1 MNKKD
6 KQFKK
11 MEQDRGGSE
20 IFVLPVGKKV
30 VEYAARR
37 GIDMITDHFAEV
49 AQISVSDCFTMA
61 GMLCKDFKDG
71 KFGHVKLCYTTFLSM
86 MSQRPDVAPVLPLN
100 DLEDTEDPERI
111 KKIRDLILYEPNA
124 SEVFDAIV
132 PEYLAG
138 LIYGAICES
147 VASELAA
154 RRMAM
159 DSATKNAQEMIDK
172 LQLHYNRARQA
183 SITQEITEI
192 VAGAEGV

>member
-1 MNKKD
+1 MD
-6 KQFKK
+6 H
-11 MEQDRGGSE
+11 
-20 IFVLPVGKKV
+20 FVLHS
-30 VEYAARR
+30 EYKPTGDQPGAIDDLVR
-37 GIDMITDHFAEV
+37 G
-49 AQISVSDCFTMA
+49 
-61 GMLCKDFKDG
+61 FKEG
-71 KFGHVKLCYTTFLSM
+71 KFGHVKLCYTTFISM
-86 MSQRPDVAPVLPLN
+86 MSQRPDVFPILPLN
-100 DLEDTEDPERI
+100 DLEETGDPERL
-111 KKIRDLILYEPNA
+111 KKIRALILYEPSA

-192 VAGAEGV
+192 VGGAEGV